1 MPHLSLEVRL
11 SGARDSSG
19 ARADIDGSPPG
30 FPVPGILQA
39 RTLEWVSDAINQV
52 KIKVPIKMNHN
63 LMNGSIEGINLLFAS
78 KLLYTLDLCNWN
90 YMEFDLIFTKMVY
103 TSY

>member
-1 MPHLSLEVRL
+1 
-11 SGARDSSG
+11 
-19 ARADIDGSPPG
+19 
-30 FPVPGILQA
+30 
-39 RTLEWVSDAINQV
+39 
-52 KIKVPIKMNHN
+52 MNHN

-90 YMEFDLIFTKMVY
+90 HMEFDLIFIKMVY